1 MTQRYAPMFLLTAL
15 LAAGPALAQTAV
27 PAPDQP
33 TITPPAAGETAPE
46 PALTQPPPPV
56 FTPVPVDDPL
66 IPAPIASRAVAP
78 DYSAPPVEPRPADP
92 ADDPAPEP
100 SPVVDGVPT
109 EPEQTATSPEA
120 ARARAAPTAEPTQVE
135 ATAPAAETPSQ
146 QSLETTGQADPDSV
160 ADAATPPDP
169 ENPDGT
175 SPGSAGSSGWTGGL
189 GGSTIGTNPSGAV
202 PESRTWQPPTSR
214 GLDLNG

>member
-1 MTQRYAPMFLLTAL
+1 
-15 LAAGPALAQTAV
+15 
-27 PAPDQP
+27 
-33 TITPPAAGETAPE
+33 
-46 PALTQPPPPV
+46 
-56 FTPVPVDDPL
+56 
-66 IPAPIASRAVAP
+66 
-78 DYSAPPVEPRPADP
+78 
-92 ADDPAPEP
+92 
-100 SPVVDGVPT
+100 
-109 EPEQTATSPEA
+109 
-120 ARARAAPTAEPTQVE
+120 TAEPTQVE

-169 ENPDGT
+169 ESPDGT